1 MTAATVTMH
10 RHGDADSFAAAVSDR
25 LTTLLRQG
33 LQMRSKASLA
43 VPGGTTPGPIFD
55 RLADTELDWSHVTVT
70 LTDERWVPV
79 TDPASNE
86 HLLRQRLLQRKAQA
100 ARLIGL
106 HSAATTPNAGIAEVS
121 KRLDALPLP
130 FDAVL
135 LGMGGDGHFA
145 SLFPGMAAL
154 AEGVALDKSTRCVA
168 SDALI
173 NGQPRISLTLPLL
186 LQAKVLL
193 LAVRGADKLAIIE
206 RAKKTPP
213 TDLPI
218 AAVLKQE
225 RVPVEIHYT
234 D

>member
-1 MTAATVTMH
+1 MTGATVTMH
-10 RHGDADSFAAAVSDR
+10 RHGDAGSFAAAVSDR
-25 LTTLLRQG
+25 LTALLRQG
-33 LQMRSKASLA
+33 LQMRGKASLA
-43 VPGGTTPGPIFD
+43 VPGGTTPGPVFD

-70 LTDERWVPV
+70 LTDERWVPA

-86 HLLRQRLLQRKAQA
+86 HLVRQRLLRGKAQT

-106 HSAATTPNAGIAEVS
+106 HSPADTPNAGIAEVS
-121 KRLDALPLP
+121 ARLDTLPLP

-154 AEGVALDKSTRCVA
+154 AEGLALDKTTHCVA
-168 SDALI
+168 SDAPI

-193 LAVRGADKLAIIE
+193 LAVRGADKLAVIE
-206 RAKKTPP
+206 RAKTTPP

>member
-1 MTAATVTMH
+1 MTGATVTMH
-10 RHGDADSFAAAVSDR
+10 RHGDAASFVAVVSDR
-25 LTTLLRQG
+25 LTALLRQG
-33 LQMRSKASLA
+33 LQMRGKASLA
-43 VPGGTTPGPIFD
+43 VPGGTTPGPVFD

-70 LTDERWVPV
+70 LTDERWVPA

-86 HLLRQRLLQRKAQA
+86 HLVRQRLLQRKAQA

-106 HSAATTPNAGIAEVS
+106 HSAAATPNAGIAEVS
-121 KRLDALPLP
+121 ARLDALPLP

-154 AEGVALDKSTRCVA
+154 AEGLALDKATRCVA
-168 SDALI
+168 NDAPI
-173 NGQPRISLTLPLL
+173 NGQSRISLTLPLL
-186 LQAKVLL
+186 LQAKMLL
-193 LAVRGADKLAIIE
+193 LAVRGADKLAVIE
-206 RAKKTPP
+206 RAKTTSP

-218 AAVLKQE
+218 AAVLRQE

>member
-1 MTAATVTMH
+1 
-10 RHGDADSFAAAVSDR
+10 
-25 LTTLLRQG
+25 
-33 LQMRSKASLA
+33 
-43 VPGGTTPGPIFD
+43 
-55 RLADTELDWSHVTVT
+55 
-70 LTDERWVPV
+70 
-79 TDPASNE
+79 
-86 HLLRQRLLQRKAQA
+86 
-100 ARLIGL
+100 
-106 HSAATTPNAGIAEVS
+106 
-121 KRLDALPLP
+121 
-130 FDAVL
+130 
-135 LGMGGDGHFA
+135 
-145 SLFPGMAAL
+145 MAAL